1 MKQFL
6 LLVLLVVSSMAHSQD
21 YTPNLIDYTGW
32 INAGSVGEPLTC
44 WAPGDTGYCG
54 PLPAVGAFNNP
65 SLINFSYGLTDIY
78 QPVDIAQALSA
89 AGSGIIVNGFS
100 FNFIAKNG
108 NGWDNGQL
116 DYLTAYAKFYNNNSL
131 VESYNYDLN
140 YRFNWTNFNYS
151 ETFTNP
157 YQINDLDEVKVG
169 FVGRDTNGWAG
180 FYGPEVRNIN
190 FRLNY
195 GIDPCYE
202 DPLSSTSCAG
212 FQEALLELQCNGDP
226 LSSIDCPGYLENF
239 MSEIDMNLDEVFE
252 DEMYDE
258 YSEEELYE
266 DLEEEFFED
275 EFIADEEF
283 FEDVEELLDDEEFFD
298 EELIA
303 DEEFLDEELISDKEF
318 LEDDLS
324 DEESVLSLLE
334 LVERMRDETKS
345 ETDEFIFNT
354 NTNTQNEI
362 VEVSSRSEN
371 NANVIPINVTEQV
384 VQNNLLASTSSTVQE
399 LDSAPIVLTD
409 VSVNMIEYNNA
420 VDDSSGRELELTE
433 DLFSTSIIAISNQEE
448 QIENIQELTEQ
459 PILFVTSILQN
470 VDVDRVVDDQNQIA
484 QITEASESEVIEE
497 LLKEDSHS
505 IAIKDDEVQNTIEQV
520 DQQIERVENEDYRVV
535 EQLIDVVVEQEE
547 TRVEDI
553 ETIVDDILIAEND
566 TEEELETIVAVSSS
580 SNVSE
585 TNIETLLSD
594 NTVQENNTE
603 TVVAATEQ
611 VNEEE
616 ETSVENIEV
625 QEETNNN
632 EETTNQSFDDIA
644 LISEISL
651 DVVTTAASTFN
662 NNSMQQVLALGGTIT
677 EILNTPVPDFS
688 RYEVK
693 PPSQEEE
700 VQTAKVEN
708 TLESMSTEEIESQA
722 EMRIGSMDPESQAIA
737 LQLIGYKPGFDQ
749 YGGMLVDQS
758 NWYLDRG
765 MYTNNRVPSSNSN
778 LIFGAQDQRHQELM
792 SLQYK

>member
-6 LLVLLVVSSMAHSQD
+6 LLVLLVFSSIAHGQD
-21 YTPNLIDYTGW
+21 YTQNLIDYTDW
-32 INAGSVGEPLTC
+32 VNAGSVGQPLTC

-89 AGSGIIVNGFS
+89 AGSGIIINGFS
-100 FNFIAKNG
+100 FSFTAKNG
-108 NGWDNGQL
+108 SGWDNGQL
-116 DYLTAYAKFYNNNSL
+116 DYLTAYAEFYKGNDL
-131 VESYNYDLN
+131 LESYNYDLN
-140 YRFNWTNFNYS
+140 YRFNWNNFNYS

-157 YQINDLDEVKVG
+157 YQINELDEVKVG

-266 DLEEEFFED
+266 D

-283 FEDVEELLDDEEFFD
+283 LDDEELLDED
-298 EELIA
+298 LIA
-303 DEEFLDEELISDKEF
+303 DEEFLDE
-318 LEDDLS
+318 DLS
-324 DEESVLSLLE
+324 DGESVLSLLK
-334 LVERMRDETKS
+334 LIGILNNTDDES
-345 ETDEFIFNT
+345 IDSLSQYDSNT
-354 NTNTQNEI
+354 IMENQI
-362 VEVSSRSEN
+362 VET
-371 NANVIPINVTEQV
+371 IT
-384 VQNNLLASTSSTVQE
+384 STN
-399 LDSAPIVLTD
+399 I
-409 VSVNMIEYNNA
+409 
-420 VDDSSGRELELTE
+420 
-433 DLFSTSIIAISNQEE
+433 SIIKTDDIAEPVSKQ
-448 QIENIQELTEQ
+448 ENIIRVEVTQLTEQ
-459 PILFVTSILQN
+459 SVSSDSLIAEIA
-470 VDVDRVVDDQNQIA
+470 DQ
-484 QITEASESEVIEE
+484 
-497 LLKEDSHS
+497 
-505 IAIKDDEVQNTIEQV
+505 DEKQ
-520 DQQIERVENEDYRVV
+520 
-535 EQLIDVVVEQEE
+535 
-547 TRVEDI
+547 VEDI
-553 ETIVDDILIAEND
+553 ETIVDDTLIAEND
-566 TEEELETIVAVSSS
+566 TEEELETIVAVSPS

-594 NTVQENNTE
+594 TTVREDNTE
-603 TVVAATEQ
+603 TVVVSEQ
-611 VNEEE
+611 ISNEE
-616 ETSVENIEV
+616 ETSVENIIA
-625 QEETNNN
+625 QEETNES
-632 EETTNQSFDDIA
+632 EEITNDSFDDIA
-644 LISEISL
+644 LMSEVSL

-693 PPSQEEE
+693 PPTQEEE
-700 VQTAKVEN
+700 VQTARVEN

-722 EMRIGSMDPESQAIA
+722 ELRIGSMDPESQAIA

-749 YGGMLVDQS
+749 YGGTIKDQQ
-758 NWYLDRG
+758 NWYQSTSV
-765 MYTNNRVPSSNSN
+765 YSNNRVPTGSNQ
-778 LIFGAQDQRHQELM
+778 LFGAQDQRHQELM
-792 SLQYK
+792 SLQYRR

>member
-44 WAPGDTGYCG
+44 WAPGDPGYCG

-100 FNFIAKNG
+100 FSFTAKNG

-239 MSEIDMNLDEVFE
+239 MSEIDMNLDDVFE

-266 DLEEEFFED
+266 DFEDEFFED

-283 FEDVEELLDDEEFFD
+283 FEEEELIADEEFFD
-298 EELIA
+298 EEFLEEELIA
-303 DEEFLDEELISDKEF
+303 DEEFLDEDSL
-318 LEDDLS
+318 

-334 LVERMRDETKS
+334 LVESMREETKPES
-345 ETDEFIFNT
+345 DEISY

-362 VEVSSRSEN
+362 VEVSSRSEIN
-371 NANVIPINVTEQV
+371 VNVISINVTEQV
-384 VQNNLLASTSSTVQE
+384 VQNNQLASVNVVKEQDNISSV
-399 LDSAPIVLTD
+399 STD
-409 VSVNMIEYNNA
+409 VALEDNRVDIYSV
-420 VDDSSGRELELTE
+420 G
-433 DLFSTSIIAISNQEE
+433 
-448 QIENIQELTEQ
+448 
-459 PILFVTSILQN
+459 
-470 VDVDRVVDDQNQIA
+470 
-484 QITEASESEVIEE
+484 SESESIED
-497 LLKEDSHS
+497 LLKEDLYS
-505 IAIKDDEVQNTIEQV
+505 IAMQGNDVQDAVDQV
-520 DQQIERVENEDYRVV
+520 EQQIERVANEEYRVV
-535 EQLIDVVVEQEE
+535 EQLVDVIVEEDEKQ
-547 TRVEDI
+547 VEDT
-553 ETIVDDILIAEND
+553 ETIVEDTLIAEND

-611 VNEEE
+611 VSDEE
-616 ETSVENIEV
+616 ETSVENV
-625 QEETNNN
+625 VAQEETNESEEITN
-632 EETTNQSFDDIA
+632 ESFDDIA

-651 DVVTTAASTFN
+651 DVVATAASTFN

-693 PPSQEEE
+693 PPTQEEE

-792 SLQYK
+792 SLQYRR

>member
-1 MKQFL
+1 MRHFL
-6 LLVLLVVSSMAHSQD
+6 LLVLLLFSSTLYSQE
-21 YTPNLIDYTGW
+21 YTENLIDYTGW

-44 WAPGDTGYCG
+44 WGPGDPGYCG

-78 QPVDIAQALSA
+78 QPVDIAQALNA

-116 DYLTAYAKFYNNNSL
+116 DYLTAYAEFYKGNDL
-131 VESYNYDLN
+131 LESYNYDLN

-180 FYGPEVRNIN
+180 FYGPEVRNID

-212 FQEALLELQCNGDP
+212 FQAALLELQCNGDP

-239 MSEIDMNLDEVFE
+239 MSEIDMNLDDVFE

-258 YSEEELYE
+258 YIEELYE
-266 DLEEEFFED
+266 EF
-275 EFIADEEF
+275 
-283 FEDVEELLDDEEFFD
+283 LDEEFFD

-303 DEEFLDEELISDKEF
+303 DEEFLDEELIADEEF
-318 LEDDLS
+318 LDEELIADEEFLDEGSL
-324 DEESVLSLLE
+324 DEESILSLLE
-334 LVERMRDETKS
+334 LVEALNSTNDKPVDS
-345 ETDEFIFNT
+345 LSAYDSNT
-354 NTNTQNEI
+354 IMENQI
-362 VEVSSRSEN
+362 VET
-371 NANVIPINVTEQV
+371 II
-384 VQNNLLASTSSTVQE
+384 
-399 LDSAPIVLTD
+399 
-409 VSVNMIEYNNA
+409 
-420 VDDSSGRELELTE
+420 
-433 DLFSTSIIAISNQEE
+433 STSISNIRTDDITNSAIQ
-448 QIENIQELTEQ
+448 ENIIRAEVSATQLAEQ
-459 PILFVTSILQN
+459 SVGSDSL
-470 VDVDRVVDDQNQIA
+470 
-484 QITEASESEVIEE
+484 ITEIT
-497 LLKEDSHS
+497 DQ
-505 IAIKDDEVQNTIEQV
+505 DETQ
-520 DQQIERVENEDYRVV
+520 
-535 EQLIDVVVEQEE
+535 
-547 TRVEDI
+547 VEDI
-553 ETIVDDILIAEND
+553 VSESAVDGTLIVEND
-566 TEEELETIVAVSSS
+566 TEEELETIVAISSLS
-580 SNVSE
+580 SNINE

-603 TVVAATEQ
+603 TVVVISEQ
-611 VNEEE
+611 VSNEE
-616 ETSVENIEV
+616 ETSVENV
-625 QEETNNN
+625 VAQEETNNN
-632 EETTNQSFDDIA
+632 EETTNQSFDDVA

-778 LIFGAQDQRHQELM
+778 LIFGVQDQRHQELM
-792 SLQYK
+792 SLQYRR

>member
-1 MKQFL
+1 
-6 LLVLLVVSSMAHSQD
+6 
-21 YTPNLIDYTGW
+21 
-32 INAGSVGEPLTC
+32 
-44 WAPGDTGYCG
+44 
-54 PLPAVGAFNNP
+54 
-65 SLINFSYGLTDIY
+65 LINFSYGLTDIY

-116 DYLTAYAKFYNNNSL
+116 DYLTAYAKFYKGNDL
-131 VESYNYDLN
+131 LESYNYDLN

-239 MSEIDMNLDEVFE
+239 MSEIDMNLDDVFE

-258 YSEEELYE
+258 YIEELYE
-266 DLEEEFFED
+266 EF
-275 EFIADEEF
+275 
-283 FEDVEELLDDEEFFD
+283 LDEEFFD

-303 DEEFLDEELISDKEF
+303 DEEFLDEELIADEEF
-318 LEDDLS
+318 LDEELIADEEFLDEGSL
-324 DEESVLSLLE
+324 DEESILSLLE
-334 LVERMRDETKS
+334 LVEALNSTNDKPVDS
-345 ETDEFIFNT
+345 LSAYDSNT
-354 NTNTQNEI
+354 IMENQI
-362 VEVSSRSEN
+362 VET
-371 NANVIPINVTEQV
+371 II
-384 VQNNLLASTSSTVQE
+384 
-399 LDSAPIVLTD
+399 
-409 VSVNMIEYNNA
+409 
-420 VDDSSGRELELTE
+420 
-433 DLFSTSIIAISNQEE
+433 STSISNIRTDDITNSAIQ
-448 QIENIQELTEQ
+448 ENIIRAEVSATQLAEQ
-459 PILFVTSILQN
+459 SVGSDSL
-470 VDVDRVVDDQNQIA
+470 
-484 QITEASESEVIEE
+484 ITEIT
-497 LLKEDSHS
+497 DQ
-505 IAIKDDEVQNTIEQV
+505 DETQ
-520 DQQIERVENEDYRVV
+520 
-535 EQLIDVVVEQEE
+535 
-547 TRVEDI
+547 VEDI
-553 ETIVDDILIAEND
+553 VSESAVDGTLIVEND
-566 TEEELETIVAVSSS
+566 TEEELETIVAISSLS
-580 SNVSE
+580 SNINE

-603 TVVAATEQ
+603 TVVVISEQ
-611 VNEEE
+611 VSNEE
-616 ETSVENIEV
+616 ETSVENV
-625 QEETNNN
+625 VAQEETNNN
-632 EETTNQSFDDIA
+632 EETTNQSFDDVA

-778 LIFGAQDQRHQELM
+778 LIFGVQDQRHQELM
-792 SLQYK
+792 SLQYRR

>member
-44 WAPGDTGYCG
+44 WGPGDSGYCG

-116 DYLTAYAKFYNNNSL
+116 DYLTAYAKFYKGNDL
-131 VESYNYDLN
+131 LESYNYDLN
-140 YRFNWTNFNYS
+140 YRFNWNNFNYS

-266 DLEEEFFED
+266 DFEDEFFED

-283 FEDVEELLDDEEFFD
+283 FEEEELITDEEFFDEEFFD

-303 DEEFLDEELISDKEF
+303 DEEFLDEDSL
-318 LEDDLS
+318 

-334 LVERMRDETKS
+334 LVESMREETKPES
-345 ETDEFIFNT
+345 DEISY

-362 VEVSSRSEN
+362 VEVSSRSEIN
-371 NANVIPINVTEQV
+371 VNVISINVTEQV
-384 VQNNLLASTSSTVQE
+384 VQNNQLASVNVVKEQDNISSV
-399 LDSAPIVLTD
+399 STD
-409 VSVNMIEYNNA
+409 VALEDNRVDIYSV
-420 VDDSSGRELELTE
+420 G
-433 DLFSTSIIAISNQEE
+433 
-448 QIENIQELTEQ
+448 
-459 PILFVTSILQN
+459 
-470 VDVDRVVDDQNQIA
+470 
-484 QITEASESEVIEE
+484 SESESIED
-497 LLKEDSHS
+497 LLKEDLYS
-505 IAIKDDEVQNTIEQV
+505 IAMQGNDVQDAADQV
-520 DQQIERVENEDYRVV
+520 EQQIERVVNEEYRVI
-535 EQLIDVVVEQEE
+535 EQLVDVIVEEDEKQ
-547 TRVEDI
+547 VEDT
-553 ETIVDDILIAEND
+553 ETIVDDTLIAEND

-632 EETTNQSFDDIA
+632 EETTNESFDDIA

-651 DVVTTAASTFN
+651 DVVATAASTFN

-693 PPSQEEE
+693 PPTQEEE

-778 LIFGAQDQRHQELM
+778 LLFGAQDQRHQELM
-792 SLQYK
+792 SLQYRR

>member
-1 MKQFL
+1 MRHFL
-6 LLVLLVVSSMAHSQD
+6 LLVLLVVSSMAYSQE
-21 YTPNLIDYTGW
+21 YTENLIDYTGW
-32 INAGSVGEPLTC
+32 VNAGSVGEPLTC
-44 WAPGDTGYCG
+44 WGPGDPGYCG

-116 DYLTAYAKFYNNNSL
+116 DYLTAYAEFYKGNDL
-131 VESYNYDLN
+131 LESYNYDLN
-140 YRFNWTNFNYS
+140 YRFNWNNFNYS

-180 FYGPEVRNIN
+180 FYGPEVRNID

-258 YSEEELYE
+258 YIEELYE
-266 DLEEEFFED
+266 EFL
-275 EFIADEEF
+275 DEEF
-283 FEDVEELLDDEEFFD
+283 LD

-303 DEEFLDEELISDKEF
+303 DEEFLDEELIADEEF
-318 LEDDLS
+318 LDEELIADEEFLDEGSL
-324 DEESVLSLLE
+324 DEESILSLLE
-334 LVERMRDETKS
+334 LVEALNSTNDKPVDS
-345 ETDEFIFNT
+345 LSAYDSNT
-354 NTNTQNEI
+354 IMENQI
-362 VEVSSRSEN
+362 VET
-371 NANVIPINVTEQV
+371 II
-384 VQNNLLASTSSTVQE
+384 
-399 LDSAPIVLTD
+399 
-409 VSVNMIEYNNA
+409 
-420 VDDSSGRELELTE
+420 
-433 DLFSTSIIAISNQEE
+433 STSISNIRTDDITNSAIQ
-448 QIENIQELTEQ
+448 ENIIRAEVSATQLAEQ
-459 PILFVTSILQN
+459 SVGSDSL
-470 VDVDRVVDDQNQIA
+470 
-484 QITEASESEVIEE
+484 ITEIT
-497 LLKEDSHS
+497 DQ
-505 IAIKDDEVQNTIEQV
+505 DETQ
-520 DQQIERVENEDYRVV
+520 
-535 EQLIDVVVEQEE
+535 
-547 TRVEDI
+547 VEDI
-553 ETIVDDILIAEND
+553 VSESAVDGTLIVEND
-566 TEEELETIVAVSSS
+566 TEEELETIVAISSLS
-580 SNVSE
+580 SNINE

-603 TVVAATEQ
+603 TVVVINEQ
-611 VNEEE
+611 VSNEE

-632 EETTNQSFDDIA
+632 EETTNQSFDDVA

-778 LIFGAQDQRHQELM
+778 LIFGVQDQRHQDLM
-792 SLQYK
+792 SLQYRR

>member
-6 LLVLLVVSSMAHSQD
+6 LLVLLVFSSIAHGQD
-21 YTPNLIDYTGW
+21 YTQNLIDYTDW
-32 INAGSVGEPLTC
+32 VNAGTIGEQITC

-266 DLEEEFFED
+266 DEF
-275 EFIADEEF
+275 
-283 FEDVEELLDDEEFFD
+283 
-298 EELIA
+298 IA
-303 DEEFLDEELISDKEF
+303 DEEFLDEEELLDEDLIADEE
-318 LEDDLS
+318 LIDEDLS
-324 DEESVLSLLE
+324 DEESVLSLLK
-334 LVERMRDETKS
+334 LIGILNNTDDES
-345 ETDEFIFNT
+345 IDSVSQYDNNSIIEN
-354 NTNTQNEI
+354 QI
-362 VEVSSRSEN
+362 VEN
-371 NANVIPINVTEQV
+371 IT
-384 VQNNLLASTSSTVQE
+384 STN
-399 LDSAPIVLTD
+399 I
-409 VSVNMIEYNNA
+409 
-420 VDDSSGRELELTE
+420 
-433 DLFSTSIIAISNQEE
+433 SIIKTDDIAEPVKQ
-448 QIENIQELTEQ
+448 ENIIRVEVTQLTEQ
-459 PILFVTSILQN
+459 SVSSDSLIAEIA
-470 VDVDRVVDDQNQIA
+470 DQ
-484 QITEASESEVIEE
+484 
-497 LLKEDSHS
+497 
-505 IAIKDDEVQNTIEQV
+505 DEKQ
-520 DQQIERVENEDYRVV
+520 
-535 EQLIDVVVEQEE
+535 
-547 TRVEDI
+547 VEDI
-553 ETIVDDILIAEND
+553 ETTVDDTLIAEND

-580 SNVSE
+580 SSNINE

-594 NTVQENNTE
+594 ITVREDNTE
-603 TVVAATEQ
+603 TVVVVSEQ
-611 VNEEE
+611 VSNEE
-616 ETSVENIEV
+616 ETSVENIIA
-625 QEETNNN
+625 QEETNES
-632 EETTNQSFDDIA
+632 EEITNDSFDDIT
-644 LISEISL
+644 LMSEVSL

-693 PPSQEEE
+693 PPTQEEE

-749 YGGMLVDQS
+749 YGGTIQDQQ
-758 NWYLDRG
+758 NWYQSTSV
-765 MYTNNRVPSSNSN
+765 YSNNRVPTGSNQ
-778 LIFGAQDQRHQELM
+778 LFGAQDQRHQELM
-792 SLQYK
+792 SLQYRR

>member
-283 FEDVEELLDDEEFFD
+283 FEDEELIADEEFFD
-298 EELIA
+298 EEFLEEELIA
-303 DEEFLDEELISDKEF
+303 DEEFLDEDSL
-318 LEDDLS
+318 

-334 LVERMRDETKS
+334 LVESMREETKPES
-345 ETDEFIFNT
+345 DEISY

-371 NANVIPINVTEQV
+371 NANVISINVTEQA
-384 VQNNLLASTSSTVQE
+384 VQNNQLASANVVKEQDNISSV
-399 LDSAPIVLTD
+399 STD
-409 VSVNMIEYNNA
+409 VALEDNRVDIYSV
-420 VDDSSGRELELTE
+420 G
-433 DLFSTSIIAISNQEE
+433 
-448 QIENIQELTEQ
+448 
-459 PILFVTSILQN
+459 
-470 VDVDRVVDDQNQIA
+470 
-484 QITEASESEVIEE
+484 SESESIEE
-497 LLKEDSHS
+497 LLKEDLYS
-505 IAIKDDEVQNTIEQV
+505 IAMQGNDVQDAVDQV
-520 DQQIERVENEDYRVV
+520 EQQIERAVNEEYRVV
-535 EQLIDVVVEQEE
+535 EQLVDVIVEEDE
-547 TRVEDI
+547 TQVEDT
-553 ETIVDDILIAEND
+553 ETIVDDTLIAEND
-566 TEEELETIVAVSSS
+566 TEEELETIVAVSPS

-585 TNIETLLSD
+585 TNMETFLSD

-693 PPSQEEE
+693 PPSQDEE

-792 SLQYK
+792 SLQYRR

>member
-1 MKQFL
+1 MRHFL
-6 LLVLLVVSSMAHSQD
+6 LLVLLVVSSMAYSQD

-32 INAGSVGEPLTC
+32 VNAGSVGEPLTC
-44 WAPGDTGYCG
+44 WAPGDSGYCG

-116 DYLTAYAKFYNNNSL
+116 DYLTAYAKFYKGNDL
-131 VESYNYDLN
+131 LESYNYDLN

-239 MSEIDMNLDEVFE
+239 MSEIDMNLDDVFE

-258 YSEEELYE
+258 YIEELYE
-266 DLEEEFFED
+266 EF
-275 EFIADEEF
+275 
-283 FEDVEELLDDEEFFD
+283 LDEEFFD

-303 DEEFLDEELISDKEF
+303 DEEFLDEELIADEEF
-318 LEDDLS
+318 LDEGSL
-324 DEESVLSLLE
+324 DEESILSLLE
-334 LVERMRDETKS
+334 LVEALNSTSDKPVDS
-345 ETDEFIFNT
+345 LSAYDSNT
-354 NTNTQNEI
+354 IMENQI
-362 VEVSSRSEN
+362 VET
-371 NANVIPINVTEQV
+371 II
-384 VQNNLLASTSSTVQE
+384 STSISNIRTDDITNSAIQE
-399 LDSAPIVLTD
+399 NIIRAEVSATQLAEQSVGSDSLITESFRYCNFLCSERQVEDIV
-409 VSVNMIEYNNA
+409 SESA
-420 VDDSSGRELELTE
+420 VDDT
-433 DLFSTSIIAISNQEE
+433 
-448 QIENIQELTEQ
+448 
-459 PILFVTSILQN
+459 
-470 VDVDRVVDDQNQIA
+470 
-484 QITEASESEVIEE
+484 
-497 LLKEDSHS
+497 
-505 IAIKDDEVQNTIEQV
+505 
-520 DQQIERVENEDYRVV
+520 
-535 EQLIDVVVEQEE
+535 LIV
-547 TRVEDI
+547 
-553 ETIVDDILIAEND
+553 END
-566 TEEELETIVAVSSS
+566 TEEELETIVAISSLS
-580 SNVSE
+580 SNINE

-603 TVVAATEQ
+603 TVVVISEQ
-611 VNEEE
+611 VSNEE
-616 ETSVENIEV
+616 ETSVENV
-625 QEETNNN
+625 VAQEETNNN
-632 EETTNQSFDDIA
+632 EETTNQSFDDVA

-778 LIFGAQDQRHQELM
+778 LIFGVQDQRHQELM
-792 SLQYK
+792 SLQYRR

>member
-1 MKQFL
+1 MRHFL
-6 LLVLLVVSSMAHSQD
+6 LLVLLLFSSTLYSQE
-21 YTPNLIDYTGW
+21 YTENLIDYTGW

-44 WAPGDTGYCG
+44 WGPGDPGYCG

-116 DYLTAYAKFYNNNSL
+116 DYLTAYAEFYKGNDL
-131 VESYNYDLN
+131 LESYNYDLN

-180 FYGPEVRNIN
+180 FYGPEVRNID

-212 FQEALLELQCNGDP
+212 FQAALLELQCNGDP

-239 MSEIDMNLDEVFE
+239 MSEIDMNLDDVFE

-258 YSEEELYE
+258 YIEELYE
-266 DLEEEFFED
+266 EF
-275 EFIADEEF
+275 
-283 FEDVEELLDDEEFFD
+283 LDEEFFD

-303 DEEFLDEELISDKEF
+303 DEEFLDEELIADEEF
-318 LEDDLS
+318 LDEELIADEEFLDEGSL
-324 DEESVLSLLE
+324 DEESILSLLE
-334 LVERMRDETKS
+334 LVEALNSTNDKPVDS
-345 ETDEFIFNT
+345 LSAYDSNT
-354 NTNTQNEI
+354 IMENQI
-362 VEVSSRSEN
+362 VET
-371 NANVIPINVTEQV
+371 II
-384 VQNNLLASTSSTVQE
+384 
-399 LDSAPIVLTD
+399 
-409 VSVNMIEYNNA
+409 
-420 VDDSSGRELELTE
+420 
-433 DLFSTSIIAISNQEE
+433 STSISNIRTDDITNSAIQ
-448 QIENIQELTEQ
+448 ENIIRAEVSATQLAEQ
-459 PILFVTSILQN
+459 SVGSDSL
-470 VDVDRVVDDQNQIA
+470 
-484 QITEASESEVIEE
+484 ITEIT
-497 LLKEDSHS
+497 DQ
-505 IAIKDDEVQNTIEQV
+505 DETQ
-520 DQQIERVENEDYRVV
+520 
-535 EQLIDVVVEQEE
+535 
-547 TRVEDI
+547 VEDI
-553 ETIVDDILIAEND
+553 VSESAVDGTLIVEND
-566 TEEELETIVAVSSS
+566 TEEELETIVAISSLS
-580 SNVSE
+580 SNINE

-603 TVVAATEQ
+603 TVVVISEQ
-611 VNEEE
+611 VSNEE
-616 ETSVENIEV
+616 ETSVENV
-625 QEETNNN
+625 VAQEETNNN

-693 PPSQEEE
+693 PPSQDEE

-778 LIFGAQDQRHQELM
+778 LIFGVQDQRHQDLM
-792 SLQYK
+792 SLQYRR

>member
-1 MKQFL
+1 
-6 LLVLLVVSSMAHSQD
+6 
-21 YTPNLIDYTGW
+21 
-32 INAGSVGEPLTC
+32 
-44 WAPGDTGYCG
+44 
-54 PLPAVGAFNNP
+54 
-65 SLINFSYGLTDIY
+65 
-78 QPVDIAQALSA
+78 
-89 AGSGIIVNGFS
+89 
-100 FNFIAKNG
+100 
-108 NGWDNGQL
+108 
-116 DYLTAYAKFYNNNSL
+116 
-131 VESYNYDLN
+131 
-140 YRFNWTNFNYS
+140 
-151 ETFTNP
+151 
-157 YQINDLDEVKVG
+157 
-169 FVGRDTNGWAG
+169 
-180 FYGPEVRNIN
+180 
-190 FRLNY
+190 
-195 GIDPCYE
+195 
-202 DPLSSTSCAG
+202 
-212 FQEALLELQCNGDP
+212 
-226 LSSIDCPGYLENF
+226 

-459 PILFVTSILQN
+459 PILIVTSILQN

-553 ETIVDDILIAEND
+553 ETIVDDTLIAEND
-566 TEEELETIVAVSSS
+566 TEEELETIVAVSPS

-585 TNIETLLSD
+585 TNMETFLSD

-749 YGGMLVDQS
+749 YGGMLVDQN